1 MAAAPLAMG
10 LFQPCAPA
18 GGAHPPGRVA
28 GQAEARAVSAYY
40 VAKADRIVVDLT
52 SGATIAFPPGLAEGL
67 AGAGPD
73 ELGDIEIS
81 GRGRGLHW
89 VKLDV
94 DLSLPSLVAR
104 LMGPARWMAASARR
118 ATTHA

>member
-1 MAAAPLAMG
+1 MTSPLTMG
-10 LFQPCAPA
+10 LFQPRSAGPA
-18 GGAHPPGRVA
+18 AGAS
-28 GQAEARAVSAYY
+28 ARQDEPRAAAAYY
-40 VAKADRIVVDLT
+40 VARADRIVVDFEN
-52 SGATIAFPPGLAEGL
+52 GASIAFPPRLADRL
-67 AGAGPD
+67 AGASPE

-104 LMGPARWMAASARR
+104 LLGSARWMAASVGR
-118 ATTHA
+118 ATTDV